1 MFIPHLYLAPRRGW
15 RRRNFAKMFDNRKTT
30 PCSKK
35 LSPLMFDI
43 TYCLTRFW
51 QMWTDFQNS
60 FTRRFVKKF
69 SMYTSQKF
77 PSNLQYNILQV
88 RWKSLWYVHREFSYE
103 SHGERILK
111 ICQSYYQTSR
121 GLFFLEHGKMIG
133 LPCACH
139 CMVMNMLSRF
149 HRIPERNGRTNGQT
163 DRFAISIPRVSILT
177 RPIQN

>member
-35 LSPLMFDI
+35 TKPLDVWHHLLFDKI
-43 TYCLTRFW
+43 LANVDRFSKFFH
-51 QMWTDFQNS
+51 QEIC
-60 FTRRFVKKF
+60 KKIL
-69 SMYTSQKF
+69 YVYIAKF

-133 LPCACH
+133 QQQQQQSLFANRLEAKSDFLPQGGRNVNFCH
-139 CMVMNMLSRF
+139 PCF
-149 HRIPERNGRTNGQT
+149 
-163 DRFAISIPRVSILT
+163 LT
-177 RPIQN
+177 SLDHKEHI